1 MLMHYRTLSELSDT
15 IGRYRT
21 LSDPHSCTILS
32 ELHVSD
38 TIGELYKS
46 GHSYLQ
52 VAPNHHTPTSTC
64 TRTQHLAQF
73 LHKHCMNTRRLAV
86 GRRRCP
92 QWCPMLK
99 QRSPRRHF
107 QAFKLAQSDLKYPCF
122 LFPHFFFAESASR
135 SLKVSCRLDMSH

>member
-1 MLMHYRTLSELSDT
+1 MVTCSCTIGHYRS
-15 IGRYRT
+15 YRT

-32 ELHVSD
+32 ELSD

-107 QAFKLAQSDLKYPCF
+107 QAFKLAQSDLKCPCF
-122 LFPHFFFAESASR
+122 LLLPFLCAAFTRMCIWLHLAAFDFI
-135 SLKVSCRLDMSH
+135 